1 VVDLELPETIEHTTP
16 HSVEPRGLTACEV
29 NPLVHLQPSASDLA
43 VKRRFIEV
51 DESQYLRQELNS
63 KKAQIQLAEQRRNE
77 KLRQSQEAQRQE
89 IASLQTHV
97 SEQNTLVEARYAEQL
112 RQSKQAF
119 QQELLQKE
127 QAMQR
132 EFQERNEAAR
142 QELLLGMQ
150 QKEEA
155 MRREHELEITKAKV
169 SRVSRLAVRT
179 LRCPIGSERARN
191 GCIGAEI
198 PGAEGKARN
207 AA

>member
-1 VVDLELPETIEHTTP
+1 VDLELLGTTEV
-16 HSVEPRGLTACEV
+16 HEV
-29 NPLVHLQPSASDLA
+29 NPLVRPQPSTSDLA
-43 VKRRFIEV
+43 VKHQYIEV
-51 DESQYLRQELNS
+51 DESQYLRKELNN
-63 KKAQIQLAEQRRNE
+63 KKTHMQLAEQRCNE

-89 IASLQTHV
+89 MASVQIHAR
-97 SEQNTLVEARYAEQL
+97 EHNILVEARYTEKKW
-112 RQSKQAF
+112 QSKQVF

-132 EFQERNEAAR
+132 EIQERSDAMR
-142 QELLLGMQ
+142 KELLLGMQ

-155 MRREHELEITKAKV
+155 MRRGLELELTKAQV
-169 SRVSRLAVRT
+169 SRVSRLAVRM

-191 GCIGAEI
+191 GGIGAEI